1 MRIFKATVNLD
12 IVVQA
17 YDPEEAMLAVK
28 RNTTVERIPRTVS
41 ALVEVTTKAQL
52 PAGWTGGELAF
63 SAHDHDPVYEQSIAY
78 WLAQEPRQLR
88 IFRAPVMLAVV
99 AQAKDPEEAM
109 RAIERHA
116 FIDGVTCTVN
126 SFQEIFSIDQLPQGW
141 EPDQIALS
149 AWAPSAATSRPIGHW
164 LERALQQNTQHAV
177 TP

>member
-1 MRIFKATVNLD
+1 MKIFKATVDLD

-17 YDPEEAMLAVK
+17 YDPEEAMQAVM
-28 RNTTVERIPRTVS
+28 RNTTIDRIPRTVA
-41 ALVEVTTKAQL
+41 ALVEVATKAQL

-63 SAHDHDPVYEQSIAY
+63 SAHDHDPVDEQSIAY
-78 WLAQEPRQLR
+78 WLSQEPRQLR

-99 AQAKDPEEAM
+99 AQAKDREEAV
-109 RAIERHA
+109 RAIERHT

-126 SFQEIFSIDQLPQGW
+126 ALQEITSIAQLPAGW
-141 EPDQIALS
+141 EPDRLALS

-164 LERALQQNTQHAV
+164 LERARQQNAQHAV